1 MKEQD
6 ESFVVDFVGGAVG
19 HRFRSGEGRGQALP
33 KAAGFVVGDIRIGG
47 RPIRYGGQL
56 AEHVTVMAGGVAG
69 RRA

>member
-33 KAAGFVVGDIRIGG
+33 KAAGFTKGRTPKIVDATAKPGG
-47 RPIRYGGQL
+47 MPFCSHLSARTS
-56 AEHVTVMAGGVAG
+56 H
-69 RRA
+69 